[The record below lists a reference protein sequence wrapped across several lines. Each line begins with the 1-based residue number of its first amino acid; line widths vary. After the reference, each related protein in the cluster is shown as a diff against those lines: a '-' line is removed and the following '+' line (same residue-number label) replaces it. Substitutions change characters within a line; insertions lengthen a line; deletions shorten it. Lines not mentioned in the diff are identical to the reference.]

1 MKVPGDKVWI
11 GRVVLAAAAA
21 LAVNLAL
28 TAMEIEHD
36 APMVALLTVA
46 TIAAG
51 VLTLESLEAHTPL
64 TWTAPRPDA
73 RPNPGEDTRTAMF
86 RRLIEAHEGSREADD
101 TVIWQITDLAK
112 RRLRQVHGIRY
123 SDDPD
128 RATEL
133 LGPMLADLVS
143 RDRRHRYQPGRRHHR
158 YTLDELGELVL
169 RVERL

>member
-1 MKVPGDKVWI
+1 VRVHANKVWV

-21 LAVNLAL
+21 LAVNVAL
-28 TAMEIEHD
+28 TVMEIEHD

-51 VLTLESLEAHTPL
+51 VLALESLEAHTPL
-64 TWTAPRPDA
+64 TWTAPRPDR
-73 RPNPGEDTRTAMF
+73 RPHPGEDTRTATF
-86 RRLIEAHEGSREADD
+86 RRLIEVHEGSREADD
-101 TVIWQITDLAK
+101 TVLWQIADLAK
-112 RRLRQVHGIRY
+112 RRLRQVHGIRFA
-123 SDDPD
+123 DDPV